1 MEFIREK
8 AGEHHE
14 SLGQAKLYIDEKL
27 VAEAPIR
34 TQAGK
39 FTLSGD
45 GLCVG
50 YDSGDAVSKLYK
62 TPGEFKGGTI
72 FGVGITVEKAQ
83 YSDLEQEAKRMMMQ
97 N

>member
-14 SLGQAKLYIDEKL
+14 SLGQAKLYVNDKM
-27 VAEAPIR
+27 VAEGPMRA
-34 TQAGK
+34 QAGN
-39 FTLSGD
+39 FSLVGD

-50 YDSGDAVSKLYK
+50 YDSGDAVSQLYE

-72 FGVGITVEKAQ
+72 DFVEVSVEKAQ
-83 YSDLEQEAKRMMMQ
+83 YLDMAKEAENKLRD
-97 N
+97 